1 MTYTLDLLKVGQKA
15 RIVGL
20 SDVNPSLRRRL
31 LDMGLTPQT
40 KVKVIRF
47 APLQDPMEIEVRDY
61 ALTLRKA
68 DAKMIEVVNA

>member
-1 MTYTLDLLKVGQKA
+1 MTYTLDLLNVGQTA
-15 RIVGL
+15 QIVGL

-47 APLQDPMEIEVRDY
+47 APLQDPMEIEVRGY
-61 ALTLRKA
+61 ALTLRKT
-68 DAKMIEVVNA
+68 DAKMIEVVYA